1 MKSVRKAAMIA
12 YHCPCTETK
21 FRHNMNDVVEILE
34 ESQRTNTSRNPQ
46 KEQYG
51 KKQPIADANS

>member
-34 ESQRTNTSRNPQ
+34 ES
-46 KEQYG
+46 
-51 KKQPIADANS
+51 